1 MRNKWWQACKELLG
15 RPGRN
20 ILIAICIFVLTL
32 FCGIATFL
40 DSAIESFYKSF
51 ADMAGCCVLVEL
63 DDFSTLD
70 DWKDILEY
78 ADNNK
83 NVVGYNNAFTSDI
96 ICEAVDFENV
106 PYTEKQSDFEENK
119 IYVSGNINTSY
130 NEYFSS
136 GIFKISKGKYPM
148 SGDKGA
154 MISDKLASEN
164 NLSIG
169 SNVSIQ
175 YENNTLSIKV
185 IGIYTVINTPKTQVS
200 DGYYKEVAD
209 SIVFTDYNSY
219 VELNNEASCYG
230 INFFSTD
237 YKSTSL
243 LYDDMSKMFQN
254 VPDSA
259 VVNQVLN
266 EELQMTDVISM
277 LKSMTSVTLS
287 VMYKL
292 ISPAKNMYDYR
303 FTGSYELP
311 VQFSDIKAEV
321 FIYTGFTIKYYIAL
335 MIFDVG
341 FSLMMGIVFVY
352 LRIRKIIAGYQT
364 ELEASQEQEK
374 KARQE
379 KDELM
384 RNMAHDLRTPLT
396 GVMTYVDVMKLENE
410 AYAENMKNLN
420 FISEKVLDIRTQVDN
435 LLDFSIA
442 GSQRPIELDASMD
455 VEYIFGDYLSDVCAQ
470 LMKSNYEVD
479 AEGISFK
486 QVKVAV
492 NMAFL
497 TRIFSNLTDNIYK
510 YADNKKPV
518 VMKTAFTKK
527 TFSVEIGNG
536 VCDNKTLL
544 KSAGIG
550 LKSVDAMMQRMNGS
564 MSFKREHGKFWV
576 KLEFPIV

>member
-1 MRNKWWQACKELLG
+1 MHAYTQNGEEDTVLRDDLKRVKKKLFLTFA
-15 RPGRN
+15 
-20 ILIAICIFVLTL
+20 IAIIGTCVVFGLLYYI
-32 FCGIATFL
+32 GIDL
-40 DSAIESFYKSF
+40 LNNYIEGTSHLIY
-51 ADMAGCCVLVEL
+51 
-63 DDFSTLD
+63 
-70 DWKDILEY
+70 
-78 ADNNK
+78 DNEK
-83 NVVGYNNAFTSDI
+83 
-96 ICEAVDFENV
+96 
-106 PYTEKQSDFEENK
+106 PYIDEFQQ
-119 IYVSGNINTSY
+119 YVSGNDICTTDVEQYDEWMSDHDIAFYSVQERGKVIY
-130 NEYFSS
+130 N
-136 GIFKISKGKYPM
+136 K
-148 SGDKGA
+148 
-154 MISDKLASEN
+154 
-164 NLSIG
+164 
-169 SNVSIQ
+169 SNV
-175 YENNTLSIKV
+175 
-185 IGIYTVINTPKTQVS
+185 
-200 DGYYKEVAD
+200 D
-209 SIVFTDYNSY
+209 
-219 VELNNEASCYG
+219 
-230 INFFSTD
+230 
-237 YKSTSL
+237 
-243 LYDDMSKMFQN
+243 
-254 VPDSA
+254 
-259 VVNQVLN
+259 
-266 EELQMTDVISM
+266 
-277 LKSMTSVTLS
+277 
-287 VMYKL
+287 KL

-311 VQFSDIKAEV
+311 VKFADIEAEV
-321 FIYTGFTIKYYIAL
+321 FIYTGFTIKYYITL

-341 FSLMMGIVFVY
+341 FSLMLGIVFVY

-420 FISEKVLDIRTQVDN
+420 FISEKVLNIRSQVDN

-442 GSQRPIELDASMD
+442 GSQRPIEMDASMD

-486 QVKVAV
+486 QVKAAV

-510 YADNKKPV
+510 YADKNKPV

-527 TFSVEIGNG
+527 IFSVEIGNG

-564 MSFKREHGKFWV
+564 MSFKRERGKFWV

>member
-1 MRNKWWQACKELLG
+1 MRDDLKRVKKKLSLTFA
-15 RPGRN
+15 
-20 ILIAICIFVLTL
+20 IAIIGTCVVFGLL
-32 FCGIATFL
+32 YYLGIDL
-40 DSAIESFYKSF
+40 LNNYIEGTSHLIYYNEKPYIDEFQQYVSDNDISTTDVEQYDEWMSEHDVSFYSIQEEGK
-51 ADMAGCCVLVEL
+51 V
-63 DDFSTLD
+63 
-70 DWKDILEY
+70 IY
-78 ADNNK
+78 NK
-83 NVVGYNNAFTSDI
+83 
-96 ICEAVDFENV
+96 
-106 PYTEKQSDFEENK
+106 
-119 IYVSGNINTSY
+119 
-130 NEYFSS
+130 
-136 GIFKISKGKYPM
+136 
-148 SGDKGA
+148 
-154 MISDKLASEN
+154 
-164 NLSIG
+164 
-169 SNVSIQ
+169 SNV
-175 YENNTLSIKV
+175 
-185 IGIYTVINTPKTQVS
+185 
-200 DGYYKEVAD
+200 D
-209 SIVFTDYNSY
+209 
-219 VELNNEASCYG
+219 
-230 INFFSTD
+230 
-237 YKSTSL
+237 
-243 LYDDMSKMFQN
+243 
-254 VPDSA
+254 
-259 VVNQVLN
+259 
-266 EELQMTDVISM
+266 
-277 LKSMTSVTLS
+277 
-287 VMYKL
+287 KL

-311 VQFSDIKAEV
+311 VQFSDIEAKV
-321 FIYTGFTIKYYIAL
+321 FIYTGFTIKYYITL

-420 FISEKVLDIRTQVDN
+420 FISEKVLDIRSQVDN
-435 LLDFSIA
+435 LLDFSID
-442 GSQRPIELDASMD
+442 GSQRPIEMDASMD

-479 AEGISFK
+479 AERISFK

-510 YADNKKPV
+510 YADNRKPV

-527 TFSVEIGNG
+527 IFSVEIGNG

-576 KLEFPIV
+576 KLEFPIVK

>member
-1 MRNKWWQACKELLG
+1 MRDDLKRVKQKLSWTFA
-15 RPGRN
+15 
-20 ILIAICIFVLTL
+20 IAIIGTCAVFGLL
-32 FCGIATFL
+32 YYLGIDWL
-40 DSAIESFYKSF
+40 SYYIE
-51 ADMAGCCVLVEL
+51 AG
-63 DDFSTLD
+63 SHM
-70 DWKDILEY
+70 IY
-78 ADNNK
+78 
-83 NVVGYNNAFTSDI
+83 YN
-96 ICEAVDFENV
+96 EK
-106 PYTEKQSDFEENK
+106 PYIDEFQQ
-119 IYVSGNINTSY
+119 YVSDNDISTTDVEQYDEWMAEHDVAFYSVQERGKVIY
-130 NEYFSS
+130 N
-136 GIFKISKGKYPM
+136 K
-148 SGDKGA
+148 
-154 MISDKLASEN
+154 
-164 NLSIG
+164 
-169 SNVSIQ
+169 SNVDKI
-175 YENNTLSIKV
+175 
-185 IGIYTVINTPKTQVS
+185 
-200 DGYYKEVAD
+200 
-209 SIVFTDYNSY
+209 
-219 VELNNEASCYG
+219 
-230 INFFSTD
+230 
-237 YKSTSL
+237 
-243 LYDDMSKMFQN
+243 
-254 VPDSA
+254 
-259 VVNQVLN
+259 
-266 EELQMTDVISM
+266 
-277 LKSMTSVTLS
+277 
-287 VMYKL
+287 

-303 FTGSYELP
+303 YTGSYELS
-311 VQFSDIKAEV
+311 VQFADTEAKV
-321 FIYTGFTIKYYIAL
+321 FIYTGFTEKYYIAL

-341 FSLMMGIVFVY
+341 LSLMLGIVFVY

-364 ELEASQEQEK
+364 ELEASQSQEK

-379 KDELM
+379 KDDLM

-420 FISEKVLDIRTQVDN
+420 FISEKVLDIRSQVDN

-442 GSQRPIELDASMD
+442 GSQRPVELDASMD

-564 MSFKREHGKFWV
+564 MSFKREHGRFWV

>member
-1 MRNKWWQACKELLG
+1 MHAYTQNGEEDTVLRDDLKRVKKKLSLTFA
-15 RPGRN
+15 
-20 ILIAICIFVLTL
+20 IAIIGTCVVFGLL
-32 FCGIATFL
+32 YYLGIDL
-40 DSAIESFYKSF
+40 LNNYIEGTSHLIYDNEKPYIDEFQQYVTDNDISTTDVEQYDEWMTDHDVAFYSVQERGK
-51 ADMAGCCVLVEL
+51 V
-63 DDFSTLD
+63 
-70 DWKDILEY
+70 IY
-78 ADNNK
+78 NK
-83 NVVGYNNAFTSDI
+83 
-96 ICEAVDFENV
+96 
-106 PYTEKQSDFEENK
+106 
-119 IYVSGNINTSY
+119 
-130 NEYFSS
+130 
-136 GIFKISKGKYPM
+136 
-148 SGDKGA
+148 
-154 MISDKLASEN
+154 
-164 NLSIG
+164 
-169 SNVSIQ
+169 SNV
-175 YENNTLSIKV
+175 
-185 IGIYTVINTPKTQVS
+185 
-200 DGYYKEVAD
+200 D
-209 SIVFTDYNSY
+209 
-219 VELNNEASCYG
+219 
-230 INFFSTD
+230 
-237 YKSTSL
+237 
-243 LYDDMSKMFQN
+243 
-254 VPDSA
+254 
-259 VVNQVLN
+259 
-266 EELQMTDVISM
+266 
-277 LKSMTSVTLS
+277 
-287 VMYKL
+287 KL

-311 VQFSDIKAEV
+311 VQFSDIEAEV

-442 GSQRPIELDASMD
+442 GSQRPIELDTSMD

-479 AEGISFK
+479 AERISFK

-527 TFSVEIGNG
+527 IFSVEIGNG

-564 MSFKREHGKFWV
+564 MSFKRERGKFWV

>member
-1 MRNKWWQACKELLG
+1 MRDDLKRVKKKLSLTFA
-15 RPGRN
+15 
-20 ILIAICIFVLTL
+20 IAIIGTCVVFGLL
-32 FCGIATFL
+32 YYLGIDL
-40 DSAIESFYKSF
+40 LNNYIEGTSHLIYYNEKPYIDEFQQYVSDNDISTTDVEQYDEWMSEHDVSFYSIQEEGK
-51 ADMAGCCVLVEL
+51 V
-63 DDFSTLD
+63 
-70 DWKDILEY
+70 IY
-78 ADNNK
+78 NK
-83 NVVGYNNAFTSDI
+83 
-96 ICEAVDFENV
+96 
-106 PYTEKQSDFEENK
+106 
-119 IYVSGNINTSY
+119 
-130 NEYFSS
+130 
-136 GIFKISKGKYPM
+136 
-148 SGDKGA
+148 
-154 MISDKLASEN
+154 
-164 NLSIG
+164 
-169 SNVSIQ
+169 SNV
-175 YENNTLSIKV
+175 
-185 IGIYTVINTPKTQVS
+185 
-200 DGYYKEVAD
+200 D
-209 SIVFTDYNSY
+209 
-219 VELNNEASCYG
+219 
-230 INFFSTD
+230 
-237 YKSTSL
+237 
-243 LYDDMSKMFQN
+243 
-254 VPDSA
+254 
-259 VVNQVLN
+259 
-266 EELQMTDVISM
+266 
-277 LKSMTSVTLS
+277 
-287 VMYKL
+287 KL

-311 VQFSDIKAEV
+311 VQFSDIEAKV
-321 FIYTGFTIKYYIAL
+321 FIYTGFTIKYYITL

-384 RNMAHDLRTPLT
+384 RNMAHDLRTSLT

-470 LMKSNYEVD
+470 LMKSNYEDD

-527 TFSVEIGNG
+527 NFSVEIGNG

-550 LKSVDAMMQRMNGS
+550 LKSVDAMMQRMNGR

>member
-1 MRNKWWQACKELLG
+1 MHAYTQNGEEDTVLRDDLKRVKQKLSLTFA
-15 RPGRN
+15 
-20 ILIAICIFVLTL
+20 IAIIGTCVVFGLL
-32 FCGIATFL
+32 YYLGIDL
-40 DSAIESFYKSF
+40 LSYYIEGTSHLIY
-51 ADMAGCCVLVEL
+51 
-63 DDFSTLD
+63 
-70 DWKDILEY
+70 
-78 ADNNK
+78 
-83 NVVGYNNAFTSDI
+83 YN
-96 ICEAVDFENV
+96 EK
-106 PYTEKQSDFEENK
+106 PYIDEFQQ
-119 IYVSGNINTSY
+119 YVSDNDISTTDVEQYDEWMSEHDVAFYSVQEMGKVIY
-130 NEYFSS
+130 N
-136 GIFKISKGKYPM
+136 K
-148 SGDKGA
+148 
-154 MISDKLASEN
+154 
-164 NLSIG
+164 
-169 SNVSIQ
+169 SNV
-175 YENNTLSIKV
+175 
-185 IGIYTVINTPKTQVS
+185 
-200 DGYYKEVAD
+200 D
-209 SIVFTDYNSY
+209 
-219 VELNNEASCYG
+219 
-230 INFFSTD
+230 
-237 YKSTSL
+237 
-243 LYDDMSKMFQN
+243 
-254 VPDSA
+254 
-259 VVNQVLN
+259 
-266 EELQMTDVISM
+266 
-277 LKSMTSVTLS
+277 
-287 VMYKL
+287 KL

-311 VQFSDIKAEV
+311 VQFSDIEAEV
-321 FIYTGFTIKYYIAL
+321 FIYTGFTEKYYIAF

-341 FSLMMGIVFVY
+341 FSLMLGIVFVY

-374 KARQE
+374 KA
-379 KDELM
+379 
-384 RNMAHDLRTPLT
+384 
-396 GVMTYVDVMKLENE
+396 TYVDVMKLENE

-497 TRIFSNLTDNIYK
+497 TRIFSNLTDSIYK

-527 TFSVEIGNG
+527 IFSVEIGNG

>member
-1 MRNKWWQACKELLG
+1 MHAYTRNGEEDTVLRDDLKRVKKKLFLTFA
-15 RPGRN
+15 
-20 ILIAICIFVLTL
+20 IAIIGTCAVFGLL
-32 FCGIATFL
+32 YYLGIDWL
-40 DSAIESFYKSF
+40 SYYIE
-51 ADMAGCCVLVEL
+51 AGSLM
-63 DDFSTLD
+63 
-70 DWKDILEY
+70 IY
-78 ADNNK
+78 
-83 NVVGYNNAFTSDI
+83 YN
-96 ICEAVDFENV
+96 EK
-106 PYTEKQSDFEENK
+106 PYIDEFQQ
-119 IYVSGNINTSY
+119 YVSDNDISTTDVEQYDEWMAEHDVAYYSVQEMGKVIY
-130 NEYFSS
+130 N
-136 GIFKISKGKYPM
+136 K
-148 SGDKGA
+148 
-154 MISDKLASEN
+154 
-164 NLSIG
+164 
-169 SNVSIQ
+169 SNVDKI
-175 YENNTLSIKV
+175 
-185 IGIYTVINTPKTQVS
+185 
-200 DGYYKEVAD
+200 
-209 SIVFTDYNSY
+209 
-219 VELNNEASCYG
+219 
-230 INFFSTD
+230 
-237 YKSTSL
+237 
-243 LYDDMSKMFQN
+243 
-254 VPDSA
+254 
-259 VVNQVLN
+259 
-266 EELQMTDVISM
+266 
-277 LKSMTSVTLS
+277 
-287 VMYKL
+287 

-303 FTGSYELP
+303 YTGSYQLS
-311 VQFSDIKAEV
+311 VQFADIEAEV
-321 FIYTGFTIKYYIAL
+321 FIYTGFTEKYYIAL

-341 FSLMMGIVFVY
+341 LSLMLGIVFVY

-364 ELEASQEQEK
+364 ELEETQSQEK

-379 KDELM
+379 KDDLM

-420 FISEKVLDIRTQVDN
+420 FISEKVLDIRSQVDN
-435 LLDFSIA
+435 LLDFSIS
-442 GSQRPIELDASMD
+442 GSQRPVELDASMD

>member
-1 MRNKWWQACKELLG
+1 MAEHD
-15 RPGRN
+15 
-20 ILIAICIFVLTL
+20 V
-32 FCGIATFL
+32 
-40 DSAIESFYKSF
+40 SFYSVQEEGK
-51 ADMAGCCVLVEL
+51 V
-63 DDFSTLD
+63 
-70 DWKDILEY
+70 IY
-78 ADNNK
+78 NK
-83 NVVGYNNAFTSDI
+83 
-96 ICEAVDFENV
+96 
-106 PYTEKQSDFEENK
+106 
-119 IYVSGNINTSY
+119 
-130 NEYFSS
+130 
-136 GIFKISKGKYPM
+136 
-148 SGDKGA
+148 
-154 MISDKLASEN
+154 
-164 NLSIG
+164 
-169 SNVSIQ
+169 SNV
-175 YENNTLSIKV
+175 
-185 IGIYTVINTPKTQVS
+185 
-200 DGYYKEVAD
+200 D
-209 SIVFTDYNSY
+209 
-219 VELNNEASCYG
+219 
-230 INFFSTD
+230 
-237 YKSTSL
+237 
-243 LYDDMSKMFQN
+243 
-254 VPDSA
+254 
-259 VVNQVLN
+259 
-266 EELQMTDVISM
+266 
-277 LKSMTSVTLS
+277 
-287 VMYKL
+287 KL

-311 VQFSDIKAEV
+311 VQFADIEAKV

-442 GSQRPIELDASMD
+442 GSQRPVELDASMD

-527 TFSVEIGNG
+527 IFSVEIGNG

>member
-1 MRNKWWQACKELLG
+1 LRDDLKRVKQKLSLTFA
-15 RPGRN
+15 
-20 ILIAICIFVLTL
+20 IAIIGTCVVFGLL
-32 FCGIATFL
+32 YYLGIDL
-40 DSAIESFYKSF
+40 LSYYIEGTSHLIYDNEKPYIDEFQQYVS
-51 ADMAGCCVLVEL
+51 
-63 DDFSTLD
+63 
-70 DWKDILEY
+70 
-78 ADNNK
+78 DNNISTTDVEQYDEWMSEHDVAFYSVQEMGK
-83 NVVGYNNAFTSDI
+83 VIYN
-96 ICEAVDFENV
+96 
-106 PYTEKQSDFEENK
+106 K
-119 IYVSGNINTSY
+119 
-130 NEYFSS
+130 
-136 GIFKISKGKYPM
+136 
-148 SGDKGA
+148 
-154 MISDKLASEN
+154 
-164 NLSIG
+164 
-169 SNVSIQ
+169 SNV
-175 YENNTLSIKV
+175 
-185 IGIYTVINTPKTQVS
+185 
-200 DGYYKEVAD
+200 D
-209 SIVFTDYNSY
+209 
-219 VELNNEASCYG
+219 
-230 INFFSTD
+230 
-237 YKSTSL
+237 
-243 LYDDMSKMFQN
+243 
-254 VPDSA
+254 
-259 VVNQVLN
+259 
-266 EELQMTDVISM
+266 
-277 LKSMTSVTLS
+277 
-287 VMYKL
+287 KL

-311 VQFSDIKAEV
+311 VQFSDIEAKV
-321 FIYTGFTIKYYIAL
+321 FIYTGFTIKYYITL

-420 FISEKVLDIRTQVDN
+420 FISEKVLDIRSQVDN

-442 GSQRPIELDASMD
+442 GSQRPIEMDASMD

-479 AEGISFK
+479 AERISFK

-510 YADNKKPV
+510 YADNRKPV

-527 TFSVEIGNG
+527 IFSVEIGNG

>member
-1 MRNKWWQACKELLG
+1 MRDDLKRVKKKLFLTFA
-15 RPGRN
+15 
-20 ILIAICIFVLTL
+20 IAIIGTCAVFGLL
-32 FCGIATFL
+32 YYLGIDWL
-40 DSAIESFYKSF
+40 SYYIE
-51 ADMAGCCVLVEL
+51 AGSLM
-63 DDFSTLD
+63 
-70 DWKDILEY
+70 IY
-78 ADNNK
+78 
-83 NVVGYNNAFTSDI
+83 YN
-96 ICEAVDFENV
+96 EK
-106 PYTEKQSDFEENK
+106 PYIDEFQQ
-119 IYVSGNINTSY
+119 YVSDNDISTTDVEQYDEWMAEHDVAYYSVQEMGKVIY
-130 NEYFSS
+130 N
-136 GIFKISKGKYPM
+136 K
-148 SGDKGA
+148 
-154 MISDKLASEN
+154 
-164 NLSIG
+164 
-169 SNVSIQ
+169 SNVDKI
-175 YENNTLSIKV
+175 
-185 IGIYTVINTPKTQVS
+185 
-200 DGYYKEVAD
+200 
-209 SIVFTDYNSY
+209 
-219 VELNNEASCYG
+219 
-230 INFFSTD
+230 
-237 YKSTSL
+237 
-243 LYDDMSKMFQN
+243 
-254 VPDSA
+254 
-259 VVNQVLN
+259 
-266 EELQMTDVISM
+266 
-277 LKSMTSVTLS
+277 
-287 VMYKL
+287 

-303 FTGSYELP
+303 YTGSYQLP
-311 VQFSDIKAEV
+311 VQFADIEAEV
-321 FIYTGFTIKYYIAL
+321 FIYTGFTEKYYIAL

-527 TFSVEIGNG
+527 IFSV
-536 VCDNKTLL
+536 
-544 KSAGIG
+544 
-550 LKSVDAMMQRMNGS
+550 
-564 MSFKREHGKFWV
+564 
-576 KLEFPIV
+576 

>member
-1 MRNKWWQACKELLG
+1 MHAYTQNGEEDTVLRDDLKRVKKKLSLTFA
-15 RPGRN
+15 
-20 ILIAICIFVLTL
+20 IAIIGTCVVFGLL
-32 FCGIATFL
+32 YYLGIDL
-40 DSAIESFYKSF
+40 LNNYIEGTSHLIYDNEKPYIDEFQQYVSDNNISTTDVEQYDEWMSDHDISFYSVQEEGK
-51 ADMAGCCVLVEL
+51 V
-63 DDFSTLD
+63 
-70 DWKDILEY
+70 IY
-78 ADNNK
+78 NK
-83 NVVGYNNAFTSDI
+83 
-96 ICEAVDFENV
+96 
-106 PYTEKQSDFEENK
+106 
-119 IYVSGNINTSY
+119 
-130 NEYFSS
+130 
-136 GIFKISKGKYPM
+136 
-148 SGDKGA
+148 
-154 MISDKLASEN
+154 
-164 NLSIG
+164 
-169 SNVSIQ
+169 SNV
-175 YENNTLSIKV
+175 
-185 IGIYTVINTPKTQVS
+185 
-200 DGYYKEVAD
+200 D
-209 SIVFTDYNSY
+209 
-219 VELNNEASCYG
+219 
-230 INFFSTD
+230 
-237 YKSTSL
+237 
-243 LYDDMSKMFQN
+243 
-254 VPDSA
+254 
-259 VVNQVLN
+259 
-266 EELQMTDVISM
+266 
-277 LKSMTSVTLS
+277 
-287 VMYKL
+287 KL

-311 VQFSDIKAEV
+311 VQFSDIEAEV
-321 FIYTGFTIKYYIAL
+321 FIYTGFTEK
-335 MIFDVG
+335 

-550 LKSVDAMMQRMNGS
+550 LKSVDAMMRRMNGS
-564 MSFKREHGKFWV
+564 MSFKREHGRFWV
-576 KLEFPIV
+576 KLEFPIVK

>member
-1 MRNKWWQACKELLG
+1 MHAYTQNGEEDTVLRDDLKRVKKKLSLTFA
-15 RPGRN
+15 
-20 ILIAICIFVLTL
+20 IAIIGTCVVFGLL
-32 FCGIATFL
+32 YYLGIDL
-40 DSAIESFYKSF
+40 LNNYIEGTSHLIYDNEKPYIDEFQQYVTDNDISTTDVEQYDEWMTGHDVAFYSVQERGK
-51 ADMAGCCVLVEL
+51 V
-63 DDFSTLD
+63 
-70 DWKDILEY
+70 IY
-78 ADNNK
+78 NK
-83 NVVGYNNAFTSDI
+83 
-96 ICEAVDFENV
+96 
-106 PYTEKQSDFEENK
+106 
-119 IYVSGNINTSY
+119 
-130 NEYFSS
+130 
-136 GIFKISKGKYPM
+136 
-148 SGDKGA
+148 
-154 MISDKLASEN
+154 
-164 NLSIG
+164 
-169 SNVSIQ
+169 SNV
-175 YENNTLSIKV
+175 
-185 IGIYTVINTPKTQVS
+185 
-200 DGYYKEVAD
+200 D
-209 SIVFTDYNSY
+209 
-219 VELNNEASCYG
+219 
-230 INFFSTD
+230 
-237 YKSTSL
+237 
-243 LYDDMSKMFQN
+243 
-254 VPDSA
+254 
-259 VVNQVLN
+259 
-266 EELQMTDVISM
+266 
-277 LKSMTSVTLS
+277 
-287 VMYKL
+287 KL

-311 VQFSDIKAEV
+311 VQFSDIEAEV

-442 GSQRPIELDASMD
+442 GSQRPIELDTSMD

-479 AEGISFK
+479 AERISFK

-527 TFSVEIGNG
+527 IFSVEIGNG

-564 MSFKREHGKFWV
+564 MSFKRERGKFWV
-576 KLEFPIV
+576 KLEFPIVK

>member
-1 MRNKWWQACKELLG
+1 MHAYTQNGEEDTVLRDDLKRVKKKLSLTFA
-15 RPGRN
+15 
-20 ILIAICIFVLTL
+20 IAIIGTCVVFGLL
-32 FCGIATFL
+32 YYLGIDL
-40 DSAIESFYKSF
+40 LSYYIE
-51 ADMAGCCVLVEL
+51 AG
-63 DDFSTLD
+63 SSM
-70 DWKDILEY
+70 IY
-78 ADNNK
+78 
-83 NVVGYNNAFTSDI
+83 YN
-96 ICEAVDFENV
+96 EK
-106 PYTEKQSDFEENK
+106 PYIDEFQQ
-119 IYVSGNINTSY
+119 YVSDNDISTTDVEQYDEWMADHDIAFYSVQEMGKVIY
-130 NEYFSS
+130 N
-136 GIFKISKGKYPM
+136 K
-148 SGDKGA
+148 
-154 MISDKLASEN
+154 
-164 NLSIG
+164 
-169 SNVSIQ
+169 SNV
-175 YENNTLSIKV
+175 
-185 IGIYTVINTPKTQVS
+185 
-200 DGYYKEVAD
+200 D
-209 SIVFTDYNSY
+209 
-219 VELNNEASCYG
+219 
-230 INFFSTD
+230 
-237 YKSTSL
+237 
-243 LYDDMSKMFQN
+243 
-254 VPDSA
+254 
-259 VVNQVLN
+259 
-266 EELQMTDVISM
+266 
-277 LKSMTSVTLS
+277 
-287 VMYKL
+287 KL

-311 VQFSDIKAEV
+311 VQFSDIEAEV
-321 FIYTGFTIKYYIAL
+321 FIYTGFTEKYYIAL

-341 FSLMMGIVFVY
+341 FSLMLGIVFVY

-364 ELEASQEQEK
+364 ELEASQEQ
-374 KARQE
+374 
-379 KDELM
+379 DELM

-420 FISEKVLDIRTQVDN
+420 FISEKVLDIRSQVDN

-442 GSQRPIELDASMD
+442 GSQRPVELDASMD

-527 TFSVEIGNG
+527 IFSVEIGNG

>member
-1 MRNKWWQACKELLG
+1 MHAYTQNGEEDTVLRDDLKRVKKKLSLTFA
-15 RPGRN
+15 
-20 ILIAICIFVLTL
+20 IAIIGTCVVFGLL
-32 FCGIATFL
+32 YYLGIDL
-40 DSAIESFYKSF
+40 LNNYIEGTSHLIYDNEKPYIDEFQQYVSDNNISTTDVEQYDEWMSEHDVSFYSIQEEGK
-51 ADMAGCCVLVEL
+51 V
-63 DDFSTLD
+63 
-70 DWKDILEY
+70 IY
-78 ADNNK
+78 NK
-83 NVVGYNNAFTSDI
+83 
-96 ICEAVDFENV
+96 
-106 PYTEKQSDFEENK
+106 
-119 IYVSGNINTSY
+119 
-130 NEYFSS
+130 
-136 GIFKISKGKYPM
+136 
-148 SGDKGA
+148 
-154 MISDKLASEN
+154 
-164 NLSIG
+164 
-169 SNVSIQ
+169 SNV
-175 YENNTLSIKV
+175 
-185 IGIYTVINTPKTQVS
+185 
-200 DGYYKEVAD
+200 D
-209 SIVFTDYNSY
+209 
-219 VELNNEASCYG
+219 
-230 INFFSTD
+230 
-237 YKSTSL
+237 
-243 LYDDMSKMFQN
+243 
-254 VPDSA
+254 
-259 VVNQVLN
+259 
-266 EELQMTDVISM
+266 
-277 LKSMTSVTLS
+277 
-287 VMYKL
+287 KL

-311 VQFSDIKAEV
+311 VQFSDIEAKV
-321 FIYTGFTIKYYIAL
+321 FIYTGFTIKYYITL

-420 FISEKVLDIRTQVDN
+420 FISEKVLDIRSQVDN

-442 GSQRPIELDASMD
+442 GSQRPIEMDALMD

-479 AEGISFK
+479 AERISFK

-510 YADNKKPV
+510 YADNRKPV

-527 TFSVEIGNG
+527 IFSVEIGNG

-576 KLEFPIV
+576 KLEFPIVK

>member
-1 MRNKWWQACKELLG
+1 MHAYTQNGEEDTVLRDDLKRVKKKLSLTFA
-15 RPGRN
+15 
-20 ILIAICIFVLTL
+20 IAIIGTCVVFGLL
-32 FCGIATFL
+32 YYLGIDL
-40 DSAIESFYKSF
+40 LNNYIEGTSHLIYDNEKPYIDEFQQYVSDNNISTTDVEQYDEWMSDHDISFYSVKEE
-51 ADMAGCCVLVEL
+51 GKV
-63 DDFSTLD
+63 
-70 DWKDILEY
+70 IY
-78 ADNNK
+78 NK
-83 NVVGYNNAFTSDI
+83 
-96 ICEAVDFENV
+96 
-106 PYTEKQSDFEENK
+106 
-119 IYVSGNINTSY
+119 
-130 NEYFSS
+130 
-136 GIFKISKGKYPM
+136 
-148 SGDKGA
+148 
-154 MISDKLASEN
+154 
-164 NLSIG
+164 
-169 SNVSIQ
+169 SNV
-175 YENNTLSIKV
+175 
-185 IGIYTVINTPKTQVS
+185 
-200 DGYYKEVAD
+200 D
-209 SIVFTDYNSY
+209 
-219 VELNNEASCYG
+219 
-230 INFFSTD
+230 
-237 YKSTSL
+237 
-243 LYDDMSKMFQN
+243 
-254 VPDSA
+254 
-259 VVNQVLN
+259 
-266 EELQMTDVISM
+266 
-277 LKSMTSVTLS
+277 
-287 VMYKL
+287 KL

-352 LRIRKIIAGYQT
+352 LRIRKINSGRIKQ
-364 ELEASQEQEK
+364 ELEVITGTGGK

-527 TFSVEIGNG
+527 IFSVEIGNG

>member
-1 MRNKWWQACKELLG
+1 MRDDLKRVKKKLFLTFA
-15 RPGRN
+15 
-20 ILIAICIFVLTL
+20 IAIIGTCVVFGLL
-32 FCGIATFL
+32 YYLGIDL
-40 DSAIESFYKSF
+40 LNNYIEGTSHLIY
-51 ADMAGCCVLVEL
+51 
-63 DDFSTLD
+63 
-70 DWKDILEY
+70 
-78 ADNNK
+78 DNEK
-83 NVVGYNNAFTSDI
+83 
-96 ICEAVDFENV
+96 
-106 PYTEKQSDFEENK
+106 PYIDEFQQ
-119 IYVSGNINTSY
+119 YVSDNDISTTDVEQYDEWMSDHDIAFYSVQEMGKVIY
-130 NEYFSS
+130 N
-136 GIFKISKGKYPM
+136 K
-148 SGDKGA
+148 
-154 MISDKLASEN
+154 
-164 NLSIG
+164 
-169 SNVSIQ
+169 SNV
-175 YENNTLSIKV
+175 
-185 IGIYTVINTPKTQVS
+185 
-200 DGYYKEVAD
+200 D
-209 SIVFTDYNSY
+209 
-219 VELNNEASCYG
+219 
-230 INFFSTD
+230 
-237 YKSTSL
+237 
-243 LYDDMSKMFQN
+243 
-254 VPDSA
+254 
-259 VVNQVLN
+259 
-266 EELQMTDVISM
+266 
-277 LKSMTSVTLS
+277 
-287 VMYKL
+287 KL

-311 VQFSDIKAEV
+311 VQFADIEAKV

-396 GVMTYVDVMKLENE
+396 GVMTYVDVMKL
-410 AYAENMKNLN
+410 
-420 FISEKVLDIRTQVDN
+420 LDIRSQVDN

-442 GSQRPIELDASMD
+442 GSQRPVELDASMD

-527 TFSVEIGNG
+527 IFSVEIGNG

-576 KLEFPIV
+576 KLEFPIVK

>member
-1 MRNKWWQACKELLG
+1 MRDDLKRVKKKLFLTFA
-15 RPGRN
+15 
-20 ILIAICIFVLTL
+20 IAIIGTCVVFGLL
-32 FCGIATFL
+32 YYLGIDL
-40 DSAIESFYKSF
+40 
-51 ADMAGCCVLVEL
+51 L
-63 DDFSTLD
+63 
-70 DWKDILEY
+70 
-78 ADNNK
+78 NN
-83 NVVGYNNAFTSDI
+83 YI
-96 ICEAVDFENV
+96 
-106 PYTEKQSDFEENK
+106 QQ
-119 IYVSGNINTSY
+119 YVSDNDISTTDVEQYDEWMSDHDIAFYSVQEMGKVIY
-130 NEYFSS
+130 N
-136 GIFKISKGKYPM
+136 K
-148 SGDKGA
+148 
-154 MISDKLASEN
+154 
-164 NLSIG
+164 
-169 SNVSIQ
+169 SNV
-175 YENNTLSIKV
+175 
-185 IGIYTVINTPKTQVS
+185 
-200 DGYYKEVAD
+200 D
-209 SIVFTDYNSY
+209 
-219 VELNNEASCYG
+219 
-230 INFFSTD
+230 
-237 YKSTSL
+237 
-243 LYDDMSKMFQN
+243 
-254 VPDSA
+254 
-259 VVNQVLN
+259 
-266 EELQMTDVISM
+266 
-277 LKSMTSVTLS
+277 
-287 VMYKL
+287 KL

-311 VQFSDIKAEV
+311 VQFADIEAKV

-420 FISEKVLDIRTQVDN
+420 FISEKVLDIRSQVDN

-479 AEGISFK
+479 AERISFK

-564 MSFKREHGKFWV
+564 MSFKRERGKFWV

>member
-1 MRNKWWQACKELLG
+1 MHAYTQNGEEDTVLRDDLKRVKKKLSLTFA
-15 RPGRN
+15 
-20 ILIAICIFVLTL
+20 IAIIGTCVVFGLL
-32 FCGIATFL
+32 YYLGIDL
-40 DSAIESFYKSF
+40 LNNYIEGTSHLIYDNEKPYIDEFQQYVTDNDISTTDVEQYDEWMTDHDVAFYSVQERGK
-51 ADMAGCCVLVEL
+51 V
-63 DDFSTLD
+63 
-70 DWKDILEY
+70 IY
-78 ADNNK
+78 NK
-83 NVVGYNNAFTSDI
+83 
-96 ICEAVDFENV
+96 
-106 PYTEKQSDFEENK
+106 
-119 IYVSGNINTSY
+119 
-130 NEYFSS
+130 
-136 GIFKISKGKYPM
+136 
-148 SGDKGA
+148 
-154 MISDKLASEN
+154 
-164 NLSIG
+164 
-169 SNVSIQ
+169 SNV
-175 YENNTLSIKV
+175 
-185 IGIYTVINTPKTQVS
+185 
-200 DGYYKEVAD
+200 D
-209 SIVFTDYNSY
+209 
-219 VELNNEASCYG
+219 
-230 INFFSTD
+230 
-237 YKSTSL
+237 
-243 LYDDMSKMFQN
+243 
-254 VPDSA
+254 
-259 VVNQVLN
+259 
-266 EELQMTDVISM
+266 
-277 LKSMTSVTLS
+277 
-287 VMYKL
+287 KL

-311 VQFSDIKAEV
+311 VQFSDIEAEV

-341 FSLMMGIVFVY
+341 FSLMLGIVFVY

-442 GSQRPIELDASMD
+442 GSQRPIELDTSMD

-479 AEGISFK
+479 AERISFK

-564 MSFKREHGKFWV
+564 MSFKREHGRFWV

>member
-1 MRNKWWQACKELLG
+1 M
-15 RPGRN
+15 
-20 ILIAICIFVLTL
+20 
-32 FCGIATFL
+32 
-40 DSAIESFYKSF
+40 
-51 ADMAGCCVLVEL
+51 VEL
-63 DDFSTLD
+63 VCHFGNVAYRDCCRDITLI
-70 DWKDILEY
+70 DILY
-78 ADNNK
+78 LCVRQK
-83 NVVGYNNAFTSDI
+83 S
-96 ICEAVDFENV
+96 
-106 PYTEKQSDFEENK
+106 TE
-119 IYVSGNINTSY
+119 
-130 NEYFSS
+130 S
-136 GIFKISKGKYPM
+136 GICKIKGIREMLYRHKHRDALGFIVKTAM
-148 SGDKGA
+148 GA
-154 MISDKLASEN
+154 RMLRNMIEQPLIHKDD
-164 NLSIG
+164 I
-169 SNVSIQ
+169 
-175 YENNTLSIKV
+175 
-185 IGIYTVINTPKTQVS
+185 
-200 DGYYKEVAD
+200 
-209 SIVFTDYNSY
+209 
-219 VELNNEASCYG
+219 EARL
-230 INFFSTD
+230 D
-237 YKSTSL
+237 
-243 LYDDMSKMFQN
+243 
-254 VPDSA
+254 A
-259 VVNQVLN
+259 
-266 EELQMTDVISM
+266 
-277 LKSMTSVTLS
+277 
-287 VMYKL
+287 
-292 ISPAKNMYDYR
+292 
-303 FTGSYELP
+303 
-311 VQFSDIKAEV
+311 
-321 FIYTGFTIKYYIAL
+321 
-335 MIFDVG
+335 
-341 FSLMMGIVFVY
+341 VY

-442 GSQRPIELDASMD
+442 GSQRPVELDASMD

>member
-1 MRNKWWQACKELLG
+1 M
-15 RPGRN
+15 
-20 ILIAICIFVLTL
+20 IF
-32 FCGIATFL
+32 
-40 DSAIESFYKSF
+40 
-51 ADMAGCCVLVEL
+51 
-63 DDFSTLD
+63 
-70 DWKDILEY
+70 
-78 ADNNK
+78 
-83 NVVGYNNAFTSDI
+83 YN
-96 ICEAVDFENV
+96 EK
-106 PYTEKQSDFEENK
+106 PYIDEFQQ
-119 IYVSGNINTSY
+119 YVSDNDISTTDVEQYDEWMADHDIAFYSVQEMGKVIY
-130 NEYFSS
+130 N
-136 GIFKISKGKYPM
+136 K
-148 SGDKGA
+148 
-154 MISDKLASEN
+154 
-164 NLSIG
+164 
-169 SNVSIQ
+169 SNV
-175 YENNTLSIKV
+175 
-185 IGIYTVINTPKTQVS
+185 
-200 DGYYKEVAD
+200 D
-209 SIVFTDYNSY
+209 
-219 VELNNEASCYG
+219 
-230 INFFSTD
+230 
-237 YKSTSL
+237 
-243 LYDDMSKMFQN
+243 
-254 VPDSA
+254 
-259 VVNQVLN
+259 
-266 EELQMTDVISM
+266 
-277 LKSMTSVTLS
+277 
-287 VMYKL
+287 KL

-311 VQFSDIKAEV
+311 VQFSDIEAEV
-321 FIYTGFTIKYYIAL
+321 FIYTGFTEKYYIAF

-420 FISEKVLDIRTQVDN
+420 FISEKVLDIRSQVDN

-442 GSQRPIELDASMD
+442 GSQRPVELDASMD